1 MVQYIPLKLCVHV
14 YILNLI
20 SNGLADKMVDEL
32 GLIFFSPNII
42 TKESIGISMWK
53 LNKLYDMSMQ
63 SVGDKENELSVQG
76 YHLRNILIDFE
87 SFFYFLC
94 HPQIV
99 YEICTIV

>member
-42 TKESIGISMWK
+42 TEESIGISMWK
-53 LNKLYDMSMQ
+53 LNKLHDMGMQ
-63 SVGDKENELSVQG
+63 SVGDKENEKVIQNRLKSF
-76 YHLRNILIDFE
+76 IDG
-87 SFFYFLC
+87 SLV
-94 HPQIV
+94 HP
-99 YEICTIV
+99 YTLNTFPLYN